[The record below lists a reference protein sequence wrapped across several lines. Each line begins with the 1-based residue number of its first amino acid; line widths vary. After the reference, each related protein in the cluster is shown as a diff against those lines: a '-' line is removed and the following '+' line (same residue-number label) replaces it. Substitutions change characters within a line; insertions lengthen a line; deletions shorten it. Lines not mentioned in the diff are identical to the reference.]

1 MADLSNVR
9 VNGQRLWDALME
21 MAKIGATPKGG
32 CKRLTLTDL
41 DKQGRELFRAWCEK
55 EGCTVEVD
63 EMGNMFAH
71 PPRRRE
77 RSRRRC

>member
-9 VNGQRLWDALME
+9 VDGARLWDSLTE

-41 DKQGRELFRAWCEK
+41 DKQGRELFRGWCK
-55 EGCTVEVD
+55 AAGCAVKVD
-63 EMGNMFAH
+63 EMGNMFA
-71 PPRRRE
+71 RRPGE
-77 RSRRRC
+77 DHTLAPV